1 MMTDDRRT
9 TDRLMAWWRLVA
21 SSVTRAMH
29 ALPSLPYTL
38 HTDGRRSVRQ
48 TGDNRRPT

>member
-1 MMTDDRRT
+1 MTDDRRT
-9 TDRLMAWWRLVA
+9 TDRLMVWWRLVP

-29 ALPSLPYTL
+29 ALPYTL